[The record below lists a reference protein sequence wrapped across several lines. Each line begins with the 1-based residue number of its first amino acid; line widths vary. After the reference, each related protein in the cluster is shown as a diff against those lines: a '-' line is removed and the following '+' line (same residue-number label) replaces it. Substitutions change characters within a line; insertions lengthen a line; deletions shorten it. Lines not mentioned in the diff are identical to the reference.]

1 MGSRLVLGLQYC
13 LGLQAHQGHQVGPIG
28 GCGMEVEGVECV
40 YGEKAKEFIYDTGG
54 NYSVDCNYCPQKDIL
69 SDD

>member
-1 MGSRLVLGLQYC
+1 M
-13 LGLQAHQGHQVGPIG
+13 GPIG